1 VTLASSRSSSKATS
15 SGCAALDDELL
26 VLEEVLLLE
35 ELSTLELLE
44 LLEALETLEELDELD
59 ELSELWMD
67 EELLLDEDDDEAGER
82 VQPARA
88 EAPKSRM
95 VRNERNERFRTR
107 HPSLWV

>member
-1 VTLASSRSSSKATS
+1 
-15 SGCAALDDELL
+15 
-26 VLEEVLLLE
+26 
-35 ELSTLELLE
+35 
-44 LLEALETLEELDELD
+44 
-59 ELSELWMD
+59 MD

-88 EAPKSRM
+88 EAPKSRT